1 MYLKALLLNIV
12 CVLVVESRHHPI
24 PPWDHLVFTQEWPP
38 SACIAAEGHHH
49 CVVPKD
55 VQTWTIHGLWPSLG
69 DTRGPGY
76 CNNSWHFRES
86 EIKTLEPKM
95 NLFWPNLFVDT
106 PLVDLWKHEWTKH
119 GTCAA
124 AEPALRGEANY
135 FNKTLLLRQKYAMEE
150 LLDVSSIKPNEKLG
164 YKAANVIDALQTVL
178 RKNVTVQCI
187 HSKKYN
193 TDSSIQLLSQIE
205 ICLDRHSLLPIDCL
219 SSTNCQKD
227 KPIFYPTL
235 KNW

>member
-1 MYLKALLLNIV
+1 MGIYFQVRCHKMYLKALLLNIV

-49 CVVPKD
+49 CVIPKD

-150 LLDVSSIKPNEKLG
+150 LLDVSSIK
-164 YKAANVIDALQTVL
+164 
-178 RKNVTVQCI
+178 
-187 HSKKYN
+187 YN